1 VKGII
6 KHWYSH
12 LLFSVFLISI
22 MACAKKE
29 KKTVAS
35 QPGGDASRQMPARVD
50 GYIVRTHTISEIVEV
65 PGTIIANEAT
75 EIHPEISGRIVYLN
89 VREGVYVPKGTV
101 LARLYSGDLQAQ
113 LNKLQVQQQIAE
125 QKTARLE
132 QLVKIGGISQQD
144 YELGKLEVNN
154 IKSDIEILRA
164 NISRTVVRTPFAGKL
179 GLKNISPGAYVTPSS
194 IIATIQQTSQLKL
207 DFTVPEK
214 YSGQIKP
221 GQLVTFSYQGANKK
235 FLAKVIALE
244 SSVSEA
250 TRTIMVR
257 SVIQEK
263 DATLIPGGFAK
274 VILNFEPDPNAL
286 MVPSQAILPQA
297 KGKKVILY
305 NGGKVK
311 FQDVTTGIRDSS
323 NVQVTSGLKAGDTI
337 VITGLMSARP
347 DGKIQLARIVNL

>member
-1 VKGII
+1 MEGII
-6 KHWYSH
+6 KHWNSYVIIAVI
-12 LLFSVFLISI
+12 LLFFT
-22 MACAKKE
+22 ACSKKE

-35 QPGGDASRQMPARVD
+35 QPAGAANRQMPVRVD
-50 GYIVRTHTISEIVEV
+50 GYIVRTQAISEIVEV

-89 VREGVYVPKGTV
+89 VKEGAYVPKGTV

-164 NISRTVVRTPFAGKL
+164 NISRTVVRSPFAGKL
-179 GLKNISPGAYVTPSS
+179 GLKNISPGAYVTPSD

-221 GQLVTFSYQGANKK
+221 GQLVTFSYQGAKKK

-244 SSVSEA
+244 SSVTEA

-257 SVIQEK
+257 SIIQEK

>member
-1 VKGII
+1 VKGIYTG
-6 KHWYSH
+6 HWTS
-12 LLFSVFLISI
+12 FLNIIIVLIFIS
-22 MACAKKE
+22 CAKKK
-29 KKTVAS
+29 KKTAAS
-35 QPGGDASRQMPARVD
+35 NSADVTNRQMPVRVD
-50 GYIVRTHTISEIVEV
+50 GFIVRTQSISENVEV

-89 VREGVYVPKGTV
+89 VREGAYVPKGTV

-113 LNKLQVQQQIAE
+113 LNKYQVQQQIAE

-154 IKSDIEILRA
+154 IKSDIEILKA
-164 NISRTVVRTPFAGKL
+164 NISRTVVRAPFAGKL
-179 GLKNISPGAYVTPSS
+179 GLKNISPGAYVTPTS

-221 GQLVTFSYQGANKK
+221 GQLVTFSYQGANRK

-244 SSVSEA
+244 SSVAEA
-250 TRTIMVR
+250 TRTMMVR
-257 SVIQEK
+257 SVVQDK

-305 NGGKVK
+305 NGGKIK
-311 FQDVTTGIRDSS
+311 FQDITTGIRDSS

>member
-1 VKGII
+1 MKGITKYWI
-6 KHWYSH
+6 SSFSFAFI
-12 LLFSVFLISI
+12 LLFCT
-22 MACAKKE
+22 ACAKKE

-35 QPGGDASRQMPARVD
+35 PAGGANRQMPVRVD
-50 GYIVRTHTISEIVEV
+50 GYIVRTHTLSENVEV

-75 EIHPEISGRIVYLN
+75 EIHPEISGRVVYLN
-89 VREGVYVPKGTV
+89 VKEGAYVPKGTV
-101 LARLYSGDLQAQ
+101 LVRLYSGDLQAQ
-113 LNKLQVQQQIAE
+113 LNKLQVQQQIAQ

-154 IKSDIEILRA
+154 ISSDIEILRA
-164 NISRTVVRTPFAGKL
+164 NISRTVVRAPFAGKL
-179 GLKNISPGAYVTPSS
+179 GLKNISPGAYVTPTS

-221 GQLVTFSYQGANKK
+221 GQLVTFSYQGADKK
-235 FLAKVIALE
+235 FFAKVIALE
-244 SSVSEA
+244 SSVAEA
-250 TRTIMVR
+250 TRTLMVR
-257 SVIQEK
+257 SIVQEK

-297 KGKKVILY
+297 RGKSVILF

-311 FQDVTTGIRDSS
+311 FQDITTGIRDSS

-347 DGKIQLARIVNL
+347 NGQMQLARIVNL